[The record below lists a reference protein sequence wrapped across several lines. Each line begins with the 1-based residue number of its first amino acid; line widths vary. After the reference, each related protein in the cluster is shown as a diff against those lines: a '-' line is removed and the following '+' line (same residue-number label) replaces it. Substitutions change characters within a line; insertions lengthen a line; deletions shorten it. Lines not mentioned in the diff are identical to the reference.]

1 MSATYKKDIK
11 KIVKEKERLNNLYLN
26 LGEDIGVFSSGKFYP
41 AAKKAKEQIN
51 IAILALH
58 QAELFLRAHDE

>member
-1 MSATYKKDIK
+1 MNATYKKDIK
-11 KIVKEKERLNNLYLN
+11 KIIKEKERLNNLYLN
-26 LGEDIGVFSSGKFYP
+26 LGETVGVYNSGKFYP

-51 IAILALH
+51 NAILALH